1 MIVVTKVHIF
11 YFTLFLTPSSKNVA
25 ESTVNNFKTL
35 FFKFLYMFPHKLF
48 HPTIPF
54 KIIKIH
60 DKKAAPALRCHIK
73 SHGVNDTVESDSAV
87 SMAP

>member
-11 YFTLFLTPSSKNVA
+11 YFTLFLTPSSKNVI

-48 HPTIPF
+48 YPTVQSLLKLKNFIT
-54 KIIKIH
+54 KN
-60 DKKAAPALRCHIK
+60 C
-73 SHGVNDTVESDSAV
+73 SDSAV
-87 SMAP
+87 SYKIPRCPGYSGV